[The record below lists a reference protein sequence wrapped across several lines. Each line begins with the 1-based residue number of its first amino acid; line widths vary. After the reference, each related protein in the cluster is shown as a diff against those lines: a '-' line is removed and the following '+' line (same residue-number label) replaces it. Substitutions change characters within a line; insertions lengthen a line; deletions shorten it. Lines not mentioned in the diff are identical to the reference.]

1 MISPQAEHWLKV
13 AANLRVDRKGGIA
26 PHKPLLLL
34 VVAELAER
42 GELTNPLPLSGEL
55 TFQFLSYSIIVAHRR
70 TQKPEIYLPF
80 FHLNSDG
87 VWTPLDENGN
97 ETTERRRVEA
107 VQLNSEFFDCLHHVD
122 FREQLR
128 RVLIAKY
135 FVDPAERAALYDL
148 VGLPIPTEE
157 IVQADV
163 ERYKIVR
170 GKGREARFALTVIP
184 AYNYTCALFRFRLT
198 TVESGSIIE
207 AAHIHQWAKS
217 RNDDPQ
223 NGIALCKNAH
233 WAFDAGLW
241 TLDEN
246 YKVLVAQNRFDESG
260 NPAMLLKPLIGQQV
274 LLPSNQ
280 NLWPDK
286 KHLHWHRTQVFGKS
300 RKS

>member
-1 MISPQAEHWLKV
+1 MISPQAENWLKI
-13 AANLRVDRKGGIA
+13 AANLRVDRKSGIA

-42 GELTNPLPLSGEL
+42 GELKNPLPLSGEL
-55 TFQFLSYSIIVAHRR
+55 TFQFLSFSTIVAHRR
-70 TQKPEIYLPF
+70 PQKPDIYLPF
-80 FHLNSDG
+80 FHLSNDG
-87 VWTPLDENGN
+87 IWTPLDENGN
-97 ETTERRRVEA
+97 ATSERRRVEA
-107 VQLNSEFFDCLHHVD
+107 VRFDDEFFAFLHD
-122 FREQLR
+122 ANFREQLR

-148 VGLPIPTEE
+148 VGLEIPSDEV
-157 IVQADV
+157 VQADI
-163 ERYKIVR
+163 ERYEIVR

-217 RNDDPQ
+217 RNDEPQ

-241 TLDEN
+241 TLDDN

-260 NPAMLLKPLIGQQV
+260 NEAMLLKPLAGHRV
-274 LLPSNQ
+274 LLPTNPQ
-280 NLWPDK
+280 LWPDK
-286 KHLHWHRTQVFGKS
+286 KHLHWHRTQKFGKS